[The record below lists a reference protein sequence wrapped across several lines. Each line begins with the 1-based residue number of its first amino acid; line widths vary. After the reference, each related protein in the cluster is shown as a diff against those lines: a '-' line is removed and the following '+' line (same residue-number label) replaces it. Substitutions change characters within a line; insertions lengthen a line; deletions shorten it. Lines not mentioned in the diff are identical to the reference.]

1 MERKFGGNFHH
12 KLNTCSSPVVNKY
25 HEGKVKRTL
34 KRVLKVPELAGNKRM
49 EPVSFSRVVA
59 CFRSPV
65 LLQRNL

>member
-1 MERKFGGNFHH
+1 
-12 KLNTCSSPVVNKY
+12 VNKY